1 MEHRASAQCCWSP
14 REPDA
19 RLEVPASIE
28 AIVESTT
35 GPVLTGEV
43 DIAGRDVVVRLLV
56 IGFHPG
62 GVRLVPQT
70 EIQG

>member
-1 MEHRASAQCCWSP
+1 MSAQCRRSP

-28 AIVESTT
+28 AVVETAT
-35 GPVLTGEV
+35 GAVLAGEV
-43 DIAGRDVVVRLLV
+43 DIAGSDVVVRLLIV
-56 IGFHPG
+56 GFHPG
-62 GVRLVPQT
+62 RVRIVAQT